1 VNVPDPANPTVRDA
15 FFTHLGERATIATVG
30 KAWVLAHYS
39 NGVES
44 PSSRSVVATWTP
56 APPPLIEQDL
66 TLYVSEFGH
75 VCSNEVLVGADIH
88 VRSFTVHPNGT
99 WTEVAA

>member
-1 VNVPDPANPTVRDA
+1 VTVPDPANPKVRDA

-66 TLYVSEFGH
+66 TLVVLPGGH
-75 VCSNEVLVGADIH
+75 VTNGLAFNPDDYPTIIL
-88 VRSFTVHPNGT
+88 HPGGT
-99 WTEVAA
+99 YTEVAA